1 MLVASNRKHL
11 RVAVDGKVL
20 LLRSP
25 LTYRTLP
32 GALGVNVQRP
42 DGSQA

>member
-1 MLVASNRKHL
+1 MLVASNRKQL
-11 RVAVDGKVL
+11 RVVVDDKVL
-20 LLRSP
+20 QLRAP

-42 DGSQA
+42 VGSKA